1 MSVTSRPVKGTGS
14 EKRKRKFSGRD
25 AEIVAKFKQGGRTK
39 TDIGREYGISCERV
53 RQIVWRAAR
62 AMNRLREDWE

>member
-1 MSVTSRPVKGTGS
+1 MTLNDFS
-14 EKRKRKFSGRD
+14 KRHKRLGERKFSGRD